1 MTVGLLLDYR
11 NLILPN
17 KEKLTGF
24 LGGIN
29 LNSFY
34 PSFFEERSGIVI
46 VISETDFR
54 SLDALSF
61 EQKISQLNSLKVLSH
76 AGVSYSAKKGA
87 IVLGPIQEKSNLK
100 EILEAL
106 LTYLP
111 NTDWIWT
118 ATKGDYE
125 PYVAQGFKHPFVA
138 DETPLGD
145 KIPHALALVRK
156 NDHQTKVE
164 LEEVYDEIL
173 YTLSPGTTCT
183 FNFRVVE
190 DARAYLRTL
199 ASKAG
204 MTLNKNKTIT
214 QKEVSG
220 GLSIES
226 TETRNA
232 VIFFLLG
239 LDRNSTVYNKEEEAS
254 ISPSF
259 YNFHTHPQQAYIK
272 HNVKLGWPSADDY
285 SAFLRSV
292 EENHTIFHLLA
303 AVEGFY
309 ILSLSPYWAI
319 NLDDLDASPK
329 WFAQNM
335 HLREKEGAGGW
346 EVKDYLARA
355 NGADYKGHPVF
366 QVQFSEWDKMK
377 PFEVAYPRRDGNCF
391 YSKNTWDI
399 YRKLY
404 DS

>member
-1 MTVGLLLDYR
+1 MTVGLLLDYQ

-17 KEKLTGF
+17 KEKLAGF
-24 LGGIN
+24 LSGIN
-29 LNSFY
+29 LTSFY
-34 PSFFEERSGIVI
+34 PSFFKERSGVVI

-54 SLDALSF
+54 TLDTLPF
-61 EQKISQLNSLKVLSH
+61 EQKISQLNSLKVLSY
-76 AGVSYSAKKGA
+76 AGASYNAKKHV
-87 IVLGPIQEKSNLK
+87 IILGPVKGGYLK
-100 EILEAL
+100 DILEAL

-125 PYVAQGFKHPFVA
+125 SYIAQGFKHPFMV
-138 DETPLGD
+138 EKTPLGD
-145 KIPHALALVRK
+145 EIPDTLALVRK
-156 NDHQTKVE
+156 NDYQTKVE

-173 YTLSPGTTCT
+173 YTLGPQTTCT
-183 FNFRVVE
+183 FNFRIIE
-190 DARAYLRTL
+190 DARAYLQTL
-199 ASKAG
+199 TSKAG
-204 MTLNKNKTIT
+204 VTLNKNKTIT

-239 LDRNSTVYNKEEEAS
+239 LDRKLTVYNQEEEAS

-259 YNFHTHPQQAYIK
+259 YNFHTHPQQAYLN

-285 SAFLRSV
+285 SAFLSSIA
-292 EENHTIFHLLA
+292 ENNTIFHLLA

-319 NLDDLDASPK
+319 NLEGLDVSPK
-329 WFAQNM
+329 WITQNL
-335 HLREKEGAGGW
+335 HWREKEGASDW
-346 EVKDYLARA
+346 KVKDYLARV
-355 NGADYKGHPVF
+355 NEMDYKEHPIF
-366 QVQFSEWDKMK
+366 QVQFSTWDKGK
-377 PFEVAYPRRDGNCF
+377 PFEVAFPRRDGNCF
-391 YSKNTWDI
+391 YSKKTWDI
-399 YRKLY
+399 YSKLY